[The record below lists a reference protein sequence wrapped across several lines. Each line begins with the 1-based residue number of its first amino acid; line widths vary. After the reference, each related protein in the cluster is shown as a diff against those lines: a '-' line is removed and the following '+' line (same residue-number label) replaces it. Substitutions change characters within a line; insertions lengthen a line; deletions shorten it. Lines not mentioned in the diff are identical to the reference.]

1 MTAWV
6 ARQHTCDMDGGGVR
20 FNILGPL
27 IVYLDGGR
35 PAELRATK
43 PRLLLAALLLHANR
57 PVSVDELT
65 DALWPIKPPR
75 TAAGA
80 LRTHVWAVR
89 ASLGLRGLVARPPG
103 YQLDVSPEDLDALVF
118 DGLAL
123 RGEQAADRGDL
134 PAAVDAWGRALAL
147 WRGGVLD
154 GIDIGTASRATVTAL
169 TERRYTVLERWA
181 RSAMTIGRYATTV
194 SPLATAAAEQPLR
207 ERLHELHMEALYR
220 SGRQAEAL
228 AVYQSLHG
236 RLATELGIEP
246 GRSLQRLHR
255 EVLSGSIS
263 NSAASAPRQLP
274 RDVAEFVGR
283 RPEFDAA
290 ETGLPLVAIAGPG
303 GIGKSAF
310 VVRLANRLAAGF
322 PDGQLYVDLQ
332 GSSAGL
338 RPLEP
343 LDVLG
348 RFLRALGERDGDLA
362 TVAEA
367 GAAFRAATATR
378 RLLVVLDNARDLA
391 QVRPLLP
398 GGENTATLITSRRVL
413 SSLDGAAHLTL
424 GVLPPDDAVALLGRL
439 AGSRRVAAEAAAARR
454 VADWCGRL
462 PLALRIAGGRLAAR
476 PSWTVHTLAGRLADA
491 RRRLDEL
498 YLPDL
503 DVRSSIEVSHAQ
515 LAGSDDPDDRAAA
528 HALALLAQP
537 DGEEL
542 GLAAAAALLGL
553 DPVAADRV
561 LERLVD
567 EQLLE
572 SPAPGRYRL
581 HDLMRLYARSLSSTV
596 DDALPRLLH
605 WYAAT
610 CWQAF
615 RLLRPSDGRV
625 ATAGSWASGGAAFDD
640 VDQALDWLET
650 ERPNLLAAVHQ
661 IAAEPEL
668 PDAAATQLARALFAF
683 FHVRGYL
690 NDWIEVNRA
699 ARTVAVRAGDR
710 TAQAHA
716 CRDLG
721 AAYELRGE
729 YQSALECLHDG
740 LNGYTSAGDR
750 AGQAACLN
758 SIGLVHDSL
767 GQLEDAASCL
777 ERSLAISR
785 DLSDRH
791 SQGIS
796 LNNLGEVYGR
806 LGSYRQA
813 LGCLDEALAI
823 FRSTGNRPGQAAAQ
837 ANLGDVYEHK
847 GGYDEALVH
856 YGQSLAAFRELG
868 APVGQATVL
877 IALGRVHRHEGRY
890 PEALECLRAGL
901 TLAERVDERRSTA
914 NCLRE
919 LGAVHD
925 ATGDAPAARAAWR
938 RALAMFEELGLPEAD
953 EVRALLTPARRP
965 SG

>member
-1 MTAWV
+1 V
-6 ARQHTCDMDGGGVR
+6 
-20 FNILGPL
+20 
-27 IVYLDGGR
+27 
-35 PAELRATK
+35 
-43 PRLLLAALLLHANR
+43 
-57 PVSVDELT
+57 
-65 DALWPIKPPR
+65 
-75 TAAGA
+75 
-80 LRTHVWAVR
+80 
-89 ASLGLRGLVARPPG
+89 
-103 YQLDVSPEDLDALVF
+103 
-118 DGLAL
+118 
-123 RGEQAADRGDL
+123 
-134 PAAVDAWGRALAL
+134 
-147 WRGGVLD
+147 
-154 GIDIGTASRATVTAL
+154 
-169 TERRYTVLERWA
+169 
-181 RSAMTIGRYATTV
+181 
-194 SPLATAAAEQPLR
+194 
-207 ERLHELHMEALYR
+207 
-220 SGRQAEAL
+220 
-228 AVYQSLHG
+228 
-236 RLATELGIEP
+236 TELGIEP
-246 GRSLQRLHR
+246 GQPLQRLHR
-255 EVLSGSIS
+255 DILSG
-263 NSAASAPRQLP
+263 AAAAAPRQLP

-283 RPEFDAA
+283 RSELEAA
-290 ETGLPLVAIAGPG
+290 RAGLPLVAVAGPG
-303 GIGKSAF
+303 GVGKSAF
-310 VVRLANRLAAGF
+310 AVRLAHQLAAGY

-332 GSSAGL
+332 GSAAGL

-348 RFLRALGERDGDLA
+348 RFLRALGERHSDLA

-367 GAAFRAATATR
+367 SAAFRAATATR

-398 GGENTATLITSRRVL
+398 GGPYTATLVTSRRVL

-424 GVLPPDDAVALLGRL
+424 GVLPRADAVLLLGRL
-439 AGSRRVAAEAAAARR
+439 AGARRVAAEAAAAGR

-476 PSWTVHTLAGRLADA
+476 PSWTMQTLASRLADA

-498 YLPDL
+498 YLAEL
-503 DVRSSIEVSHAQ
+503 DIRSSIEVSHAQ
-515 LAGSDDPDDRAAA
+515 LAGSADPDDRAAA
-528 HALALLAQP
+528 RGLALLGQP

-542 GLAAAAALLGL
+542 GLPAAAALLDL
-553 DPVAADRV
+553 DVVDADRV

-567 EQLLE
+567 GQLLE

-581 HDLMRLYARSLSSTV
+581 HDLVRLYARSLPSTV
-596 DDALPRLLH
+596 EDAVPRLLR
-605 WYAAT
+605 WYTAT

-640 VDQALDWLET
+640 VTLALDWLET
-650 ERPNLLAAVHQ
+650 ERPNLVAAVHQ
-661 IAAEPEL
+661 VAATPQL

-690 NDWIEVNRA
+690 NDWIDVNRA
-699 ARTVAVRAGDR
+699 SRAVASRAGDR

-729 YQSALECLHDG
+729 YQQALDCLHDG
-740 LNGYTSAGDR
+740 LDGYATAGDL

-767 GQLEDAASCL
+767 GQLDEAASCL

-785 DLSDRH
+785 ELADRH

-796 LNNLGEVYGR
+796 LNNLGEVYCR
-806 LGSYRQA
+806 LGAYRRA

-823 FRSTGNRPGQAAAQ
+823 FRSTGNRASQAAAQ
-837 ANLGDVYEHK
+837 ANLGDVYEHQ

-856 YGQSLAAFRELG
+856 YGQSLAAFRDLG

-877 IALGRVHRHEGRY
+877 TALGRVHRHEGRY
-890 PEALECLRAGL
+890 PEALECLREGL
-901 TLAERVDERRSTA
+901 AIAERVDERRSTA
-914 NCLRE
+914 ICLRE

-925 ATGDAPAARAAWR
+925 ATGASPAAREYR
-938 RALAMFEELGLPEAD
+938 RQALAMFEELGVPEAD
-953 EVRALLTPARRP
+953 EVRSLLDLTDR
-965 SG
+965 

>member
-1 MTAWV
+1 
-6 ARQHTCDMDGGGVR
+6 MDGGRAR

-27 IVYLDGGR
+27 VVQLGGGR

-43 PRLLLAALLLHANR
+43 PRLLLATLLLHANR

-65 DALWPIKPPR
+65 EALWPIKPPR

-80 LRTHVWAVR
+80 LRTHVWSVR
-89 ASLGLRGLVARPPG
+89 TSLGLGGLVARPPG
-103 YQLDVSPEDLDALVF
+103 YQLDVPPDDLDALVF
-118 DGLAL
+118 DRLAL
-123 RGEQAADRGDL
+123 QGEEAADRDDL
-134 PAAVDAWGRALAL
+134 PTAVDAWGRALAL
-147 WRGGVLD
+147 WRGTVLD
-154 GIDIGTASRATVTAL
+154 GIDLGPAARATVTAL
-169 TERRYTVLERWA
+169 TERRYTILERWA

-194 SPLATAAAEQPLR
+194 SPLATAALEQPLR

-220 SGRQAEAL
+220 SGRQADAL

-246 GRSLQRLHR
+246 GPSLQRLHR
-255 EVLSGSIS
+255 EVLSG
-263 NSAASAPRQLP
+263 AAESAPRQLP
-274 RDVAEFVGR
+274 RDVGEFVGR
-283 RPEFDAA
+283 RRELDAA
-290 ETGLPLVAIAGPG
+290 QAGLPLVAIAGPG
-303 GIGKSAF
+303 GVGKSAF
-310 VVRLANRLAAGF
+310 VVRLAHRLAAGF

-348 RFLRALGERDGDLA
+348 RFLRALGERDSDLA

-378 RLLVVLDNARDLA
+378 RLLVVLDNAHDLA
-391 QVRPLLP
+391 QVRPLVP
-398 GGENTATLITSRRVL
+398 GGATTATLVTSRRVL
-413 SSLDGAAHLTL
+413 STLDGATHLTL
-424 GVLPPDDAVALLGRL
+424 GVLPPDDAVTLLGRL

-476 PSWTVHTLAGRLADA
+476 PSWTVQTLASRLADA

-498 YLPDL
+498 SLPDL
-503 DVRSSIEVSHAQ
+503 DVRSSIEVSHAH

-553 DPVAADRV
+553 DPVDADRV

-572 SPAPGRYRL
+572 SPAPTRYRL
-581 HDLMRLYARSLSSTV
+581 HDLMRLYARSLPSTV
-596 DDALPRLLH
+596 DEDALPRLLH

-625 ATAGSWASGGAAFDD
+625 ATAGPWASGGAAFDD
-640 VDQALDWLET
+640 VTQALDWLET
-650 ERPNLLAAVHQ
+650 ERPNLVAAVRQ
-661 IAAEPEL
+661 VAAVPRL

-699 ARTVAVRAGDR
+699 ARAVAVRAGDR

-729 YQSALECLHDG
+729 YQHALECLHDG
-740 LNGYTSAGDR
+740 LDGYTTVGDR

-767 GQLEDAASCL
+767 GQLEEAVSCL

-785 DLSDRH
+785 DLADRH

-823 FRSTGNRPGQAAAQ
+823 FRSTGNGPGQAAVQ
-837 ANLGDVYEHK
+837 ANLGDVHEHK

-890 PEALECLRAGL
+890 PDALECLRAGL
-901 TLAERVDERRSTA
+901 EIAERVDERRSTA
-914 NCLRE
+914 ICLRE

-925 ATGDAPAARAAWR
+925 ATGALPAARAAWR
-938 RALAMFEELGLPEAD
+938 RALAMFEELGVPEAD
-953 EVRALLTPARRP
+953 EVRALLT
-965 SG
+965 